1 MRARFLWCA
10 AWLGCLPISPCWA
23 GEIIIIEPAP
33 QGSRS
38 ERESE
43 RAKEKARQRAGKARS
58 GETVIITDGPAE
70 NRTTEQAEQ
79 LGREAQEYLRP
90 PSSDATADGTATI
103 ILRAAPPG
111 DAEKARMKAR
121 AYVAPALAKTKECA
135 SVTNQ
140 VGMIGEGP
148 GAERSANVVE
158 KGSSTVN
165 LQAQCR

>member
-1 MRARFLWCA
+1 MKARFLWFV
-10 AWLGCLPISPCWA
+10 AWLACLPALPCQA
-23 GEIIIIEPAP
+23 GEIIILEPAP

-38 ERESE
+38 EQGAE
-43 RAKEKARQRAGKARS
+43 RAREKARQRAGKAKS
-58 GETVIITDGPAE
+58 GETVIITDGPVE
-70 NRTTEQAEQ
+70 NRTADQAGQ

-90 PSSDATADGTATI
+90 PLEAAADGPTTI

-121 AYVAPALAKTKECA
+121 AYVVPASAKTKECA

-165 LQAQCR
+165 LQAQCK

>member
-1 MRARFLWCA
+1 MRVRLLWCA
-10 AWLGCLPISPCWA
+10 AWLGCLPALPCRA
-23 GEIIIIEPAP
+23 GEIIILDQAP

-38 ERESE
+38 EQGAE
-43 RAKEKARQRAGKARS
+43 RGREKARQRAGKSKS
-58 GETVIITDGPAE
+58 GETVIVVDAPAE
-70 NRTTEQAEQ
+70 SRTAEQAGQ
-79 LGREAQEYLRP
+79 LGREAREYLN
-90 PSSDATADGTATI
+90 PSAADPAAEGGTTV

-121 AYVAPALAKTKECA
+121 AYVAPASAKTKECA

-165 LQAQCR
+165 LQVQCK